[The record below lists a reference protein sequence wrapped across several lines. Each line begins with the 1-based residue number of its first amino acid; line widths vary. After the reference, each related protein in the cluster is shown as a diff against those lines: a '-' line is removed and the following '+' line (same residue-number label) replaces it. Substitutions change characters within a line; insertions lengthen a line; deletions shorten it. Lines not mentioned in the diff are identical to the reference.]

1 MSKVFERIFYK
12 QIDHFMTSKFWP
24 FLYGFRKNNN
34 SQYSLLKMIEVWKEN
49 LDKENEIMDISK
61 VFDTTDH
68 SLLLTKL

>member
-1 MSKVFERIFYK
+1 
-12 QIDHFMTSKFWP
+12 
-24 FLYGFRKNNN
+24 
-34 SQYSLLKMIEVWKEN
+34 MIEVWKEN